1 MGRAVAHVD
10 PPTSRARGLL
20 GLDGQIL
27 ELGSARI
34 LFREGLPLA
43 ATTGG
48 YTYFPDFTLK
58 QGESRAV
65 NVFTEGTQVR
75 VPSESFDFIVGQILA
90 QTGLKLT
97 ALPKEEHRGE
107 A

>member
-1 MGRAVAHVD
+1 MAHVD
-10 PPTSRARGLL
+10 PPASRARGLL

-27 ELGSARI
+27 ELGSSRV
-34 LFREGLPLA
+34 LFRDGLPLA

-58 QGESRAV
+58 PGESRAV
-65 NVFTEGTQVR
+65 NTFTGDHTQVR
-75 VPSESFDFIVGQILA
+75 VPTESFDFIVGQILA

-97 ALPKEEHRGE
+97 ALPKEEKHGE